1 MQHELCREDMLN
13 GGLKGPESARV
24 HLLNDLD
31 NEGDQAPHAAK
42 ETAATSTSIA
52 VDNSCTI
59 NVTRA
64 VAREERFA
72 VCSTTC
78 STTWFARTRYKGKKK
93 ASPERVRVVTS
104 GATRR
109 CPQPHNCH
117 PKADQPFHGAPALR
131 RHANPHERKAAVR
144 TQGSSNPRRQANDVR
159 NATNLRS

>member
-1 MQHELCREDMLN
+1 MRSRICLAHGFAVQHELCREDMLN

-59 NVTRA
+59 DMTRA

-93 ASPERVRVVTS
+93 KKLHLSVYVESPVAQHEGARNRTT
-104 GATRR
+104 ATRK
-109 CPQPHNCH
+109 PT
-117 PKADQPFHGAPALR
+117 
-131 RHANPHERKAAVR
+131 NPSMVR
-144 TQGSSNPRRQANDVR
+144 LP
-159 NATNLRS
+159 